1 MKCNSSEGK
10 DNIADS
16 STGPS
21 LCLSIENPSRNF
33 KQKVFFFGGG
43 CNEGWSDQPAPTV
56 WHVTQSTHRELEP
69 YTS

>member
-33 KQKVFFFGGG
+33 KQKVFFLGGG
-43 CNEGWSDQPAPTV
+43 VVMGAGPISQPPLCGTLHKAHTG
-56 WHVTQSTHRELEP
+56 S
-69 YTS
+69 